1 MSAAPDLGACPVIAA
16 VKNETQLARALASEC
31 EVVFLLFGDILSIG
45 ALTEQVRQAGK
56 FPVVHIDL
64 VNGLSQR
71 EIVVDFLAKTTH
83 AGGIISTRPALI
95 RRAKELGL
103 FSVLRV
109 FVIDSMALENLARER
124 MSAEPDVLEILPGV
138 MPDVLRRI
146 CARTAL
152 PVIAGGLLSQKKD
165 VLAALD
171 AGAVA
176 VSTTDEALWEA

>member
-1 MSAAPDLGACPVIAA
+1 MRAPELSACPVIAA
-16 VKNETQLARALASEC
+16 VKNEAQLAQALASEC
-31 EVVFLLFGDILSIG
+31 EVVFLLFGDLLNV
-45 ALTEQVRQAGK
+45 AELTEQVRRAGK

-64 VNGLSQR
+64 VNGLSPR
-71 EIVVDFLAKTTH
+71 EIAVDFIAKTTS
-83 AGGIISTRPALI
+83 AGGIISTRPTLI

-109 FVIDSMALENLARER
+109 FVIDSMALESLRR
-124 MSAEPDVLEILPGV
+124 DRCIVEPDVLEILPGV

-146 CARTAL
+146 CASVSP

-176 VSTTDEALWEA
+176 VSTTDAALWNA